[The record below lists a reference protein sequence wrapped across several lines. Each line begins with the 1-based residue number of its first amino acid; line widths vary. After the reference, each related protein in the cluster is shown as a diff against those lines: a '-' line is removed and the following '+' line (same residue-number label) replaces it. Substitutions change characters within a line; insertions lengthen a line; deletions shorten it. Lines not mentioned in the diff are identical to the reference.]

1 MRATF
6 FPAAKRGNN
15 LPGFENFYNLMDDF
29 FSSDLARSPRTDT
42 FRLDLKETENEYLIE
57 AELPGVKKEEIKV
70 NMEEG
75 NLSIEV
81 TREEKSEDKNHS
93 YIHRERRYQ
102 SMQRSIYLPDVDE
115 DGVKAK
121 LNDGVLEI
129 TVAKNKKPKRDYTI
143 AIE

>member
-6 FPAAKRGNN
+6 FPTARRSSN

-29 FSSDLARSPRTDT
+29 FSSDLAHSPRLDT
-42 FRLDLKETENEYLIE
+42 FRLDLKETENEYKIE
-57 AELPGVKKEEIKV
+57 AELPGVKKDEIRI

-75 NLSIEV
+75 NLTIEV
-81 TREEKSEDKNHS
+81 TREDKTDDKNHN

-102 SMQRSIYLPDVDE
+102 SMQRSIHLPDIDD

-129 TVAKNKKPKRDYTI
+129 TVAKNKKPKRDYSI

>member
-1 MRATF
+1 MRTTF
-6 FPAAKRGNN
+6 FPAARRGNN

-29 FSSDLARSPRTDT
+29 FSSDLARSPRLDT
-42 FRLDLKETENEYLIE
+42 FRLDLQETVNEYRIE
-57 AELPGVKKEEIKV
+57 AELPGVKKEEIKI

-75 NLSIEV
+75 NLNIEV
-81 TREEKSEDKNHS
+81 TREDKIEDKEHN

-129 TVAKNKKPKRDYTI
+129 TIAKNKKPKKDYSI